1 MPVAAAYQVPKY
13 YNASYIRRALC
24 YDRTYCANRAAYFR
38 DAQKQT
44 MQRLDDDRNFARAEK
59 FASSEAKTQC
69 EALRTGLTNALFQQA
84 QKAEREAA
92 VEKQRII
99 EVYHAFLRTRES
111 EFSVR
116 QKEAL
121 AKQKEKQ
128 ETLEKEKQAAA
139 EARAQ
144 RKWKLQG
151 EESNWQRELSQ
162 TKGLFFGKRRK
173 EITMK
178 LEEIAAELR
187 KLELIDDTEVLC
199 THGELKKAAISLGK
213 ESIYQYARE
222 RSLALWNDI
231 AKRDSIGAGGYC
243 TIGLKTDGTVVA
255 VGNNKYGQ
263 CDVSDWAD
271 IVAISAGNDN
281 TIGLKT
287 DGSAVRNCRS

>member
-1 MPVAAAYQVPKY
+1 MRSTAHWPDECPVPAGTESRTGSRCGKAAHHRGLSCVFADTRVG
-13 YNASYIRRALC
+13 IF
-24 YDRTYCANRAAYFR
+24 RAA
-38 DAQKQT
+38 
-44 MQRLDDDRNFARAEK
+44 
-59 FASSEAKTQC
+59 
-69 EALRTGLTNALFQQA
+69 
-84 QKAEREAA
+84 
-92 VEKQRII
+92 
-99 EVYHAFLRTRES
+99 
-111 EFSVR
+111 
-116 QKEAL
+116 KEAL

-128 ETLEKEKQAAA
+128 ETLEKEKQAAT

-187 KLELIDDTEVLC
+187 KLELIDDAEVLC

-222 RSLALWNDI
+222 HSLALWNDI

-255 VGNNKYGQ
+255 VGNNIWSMQ
-263 CDVSDWAD
+263 R
-271 IVAISAGNDN
+271 
-281 TIGLKT
+281 L
-287 DGSAVRNCRS
+287 